1 MARRTPRGHVPLVP
15 EKIPAVAPGAA
26 SPSSARVMAAFQE
39 TMQAFLEVQRT
50 TMLAYLSGRQL
61 EPTTLPA
68 NPLEKK
74 AAPPRPA
81 PVEVSAVQSPAS
93 ADLPRGGWDRRP
105 ASRRSR
111 PQRLLPA
118 GRDEI
123 SRKLLDI
130 VRERTGYPLEVLRL
144 DLDLEAELGIDSI
157 KRVEI
162 LGKLR
167 DAFPQLGSAA
177 DPEAMDR
184 LVNAR
189 TLAAIVDRVE
199 RAIGLA
205 SAAAKPVEPA
215 PEPAPPVPVASN
227 GSRNGKHRG
236 GTQRLLLKTVEA
248 PLPGAECGLM
258 SGGTVLITE
267 DDGGVAE
274 AVARAIQARG
284 WQTVMIGGR
293 NSRLDWTSP
302 DAVDRAIRQ
311 ARRGTVRGTGPSV
324 AASSGPDDR
333 TRRNAL
339 GRPHENPG
347 HAGFSCWRN
356 DWGPTSST
364 RPIRAVLA

>member
-1 MARRTPRGHVPLVP
+1 
-15 EKIPAVAPGAA
+15 
-26 SPSSARVMAAFQE
+26 
-39 TMQAFLEVQRT
+39 
-50 TMLAYLSGRQL
+50 
-61 EPTTLPA
+61 
-68 NPLEKK
+68 
-74 AAPPRPA
+74 
-81 PVEVSAVQSPAS
+81 
-93 ADLPRGGWDRRP
+93 
-105 ASRRSR
+105 
-111 PQRLLPA
+111 
-118 GRDEI
+118 
-123 SRKLLDI
+123 
-130 VRERTGYPLEVLRL
+130 
-144 DLDLEAELGIDSI
+144 
-157 KRVEI
+157 
-162 LGKLR
+162 
-167 DAFPQLGSAA
+167 
-177 DPEAMDR
+177 MDR

-215 PEPAPPVPVASN
+215 PEPSPPVPVASN

-311 ARRGTVRGTGPSV
+311 ARRAGPFAGLVHLSPLQAVRTPELDATLWAHRMRTQVTRAFPAGETTGVRPR
-324 AASSGPDDR
+324 ARGRSGRCLPDRGDR
-333 TRRNAL
+333 H
-339 GRPHENPG
+339 GRPVCQRWQFRERFLSRPWRRRG
-347 HAGFSCWRN
+347 HGQDDCSRVAHGAFPRHRSGRRMT
-356 DWGPTSST
+356 GR
-364 RPIRAVLA
+364 RPWPIG